1 LAAAAEKSNVTL
13 VLEALNTIVDH
24 SGNFLASTRQAD
36 ELIRSVNASRI
47 KILYDIYHMQIMEGN
62 IIYTLNRYI
71 DSIGYIHIADVP
83 GRHEPGTGEINFA
96 NVIKT
101 LEKLKY
107 DGIIGFEL
115 TPLQDSTTAVRRLAD
130 L

>member
-1 LAAAAEKSNVTL
+1 
-13 VLEALNTIVDH
+13 
-24 SGNFLASTRQAD
+24 
-36 ELIRSVNASRI
+36 
-47 KILYDIYHMQIMEGN
+47 MQIMEGN
-62 IIYTLNRYI
+62 IIDTLNQYI
-71 DSIGYIHIADVP
+71 DTIGYIHIADVP

-115 TPLQDSTTAVRRLAD
+115 APSQDLTKAIQRLKD
-130 L
+130 F

>member
-1 LAAAAEKSNVTL
+1 
-13 VLEALNTIVDH
+13 
-24 SGNFLASTRQAD
+24 
-36 ELIRSVNASRI
+36 
-47 KILYDIYHMQIMEGN
+47 MQIMEGN
-62 IIYTLNRYI
+62 IIDTLKANI
-71 DSIGYIHIADVP
+71 DAIGYIHIADVP

-96 NVIKT
+96 NVIKR

-115 TPLQDSTTAVRRLAD
+115 APLHDSTKVARRLID